1 MEDSELEAL
10 LSKSLG
16 QSDGKDDQKSPN
28 TSPPPE
34 SGPWQGLRQVARSL
48 RKTLVAVT
56 PRPDFEVELR
66 QRLKAAFDV
75 RLRAVE
81 AGRRLRRRLLVVGAG
96 LGGLVYLAGLV
107 VVSLRTAA
115 TLLGLVTSLL
125 GWRAARSSTSP
136 GERT

>member
-10 LSKSLG
+10 LRKTLG
-16 QSDGKDDQKSPN
+16 QSDRKDDQKSPN

-115 TLLGLVTSLL
+115 TLLWLVTSLL